1 MNAVTDIF
9 LPITAV
15 VLPAKGGTHLSTVSG
30 VDKWIPAFAG
40 KTIYFCCSLAA
51 FMQEGARR

>member
-1 MNAVTDIF
+1 MNAVTHIF

-15 VLPAKGGTHLSTVSG
+15 FPAKAGIDFSTVSG

-51 FMQEGARR
+51 FMQEGGRR